1 MGPVAAIA
9 IADPLP
15 VLGLSICIPVLNEEG
30 AIGVTLRRLLATREA
45 LKRIGVAA
53 FEVIVVDDGST
64 DRTAEIAAGF
74 EGVRLIRHAVN
85 RGYGAALKTGFAAAS
100 HELVGFLDADATY
113 PPERFP
119 QLCEAVINEHAD
131 LVIGSR
137 MAGADTEMP
146 LIRRAGNLLF
156 ARLLTIMGRTLVT
169 DSASGMRVF
178 RREALK
184 LLAPLPDGL
193 NLTPVM
199 STRAVHEGIK
209 IVEVP
214 IPYKERVGASK
225 LSPAR
230 DGMRFLGT
238 MVWTVLSYNPVRL
251 FGFAGIAGVAL
262 SAAIGAAL
270 VVLRVQGVSTLG
282 PLGTFA
288 VFVALVSAVTGASL
302 FSLGA
307 SFNYLVTLFYR
318 RPIRQGLF
326 KKPLFNVPLEQHFW
340 AIGLA
345 TMGVGVTIAL
355 TSLLLST
362 RGWPVERLWLYLSAS
377 ALFILVG
384 LQLAVSWIIMIVL
397 GELSERRDIPSS

>member
-1 MGPVAAIA
+1 MGIATAI
-9 IADPLP
+9 IDPLP
-15 VLGLSICIPVLNEEG
+15 LFGLSICIPVLNEEG
-30 AIGVTLRRLLATREA
+30 AIGVTLRRLLATRES
-45 LKRIGVAA
+45 LTRVGVTGL
-53 FEVIVVDDGST
+53 EVIVVDDGST
-64 DRTAEIAAGF
+64 DRTAEIAGGF

-100 HELVGFLDADATY
+100 HQLVGFLDADATY

-119 QLCEAVINEHAD
+119 QLCEAVINDHAD
-131 LVIGSR
+131 LVIGTR
-137 MAGADTEMP
+137 MTGADTEMP
-146 LIRRAGNLLF
+146 LVRRLGNLLF
-156 ARLLTIMGRTLVT
+156 ARLLTIMGRTPVT

-178 RREALK
+178 RREMLK
-184 LLAPLPDGL
+184 LLGPLPDGL

-251 FGFAGIAGVAL
+251 FGFAGIAGFGLA
-262 SAAIGAAL
+262 AAIGAVL
-270 VVLRVQGVSTLG
+270 VVLRLQGVSTLG
-282 PLGTFA
+282 PVGTFA
-288 VFVALVSAVTGASL
+288 VFVALVSAVAGASL

-326 KKPLFNVPLEQHFW
+326 KKPLFDLPLERHFGW
-340 AIGLA
+340 IGL
-345 TMGVGVTIAL
+345 VTIVVGLIMAS
-355 TSLLLST
+355 TSFVLSL
-362 RGWPVERLWLYLSAS
+362 RGWPVERLWLYLSAA

-384 LQLAVSWIIMIVL
+384 LQLTVSWIIVIVL
-397 GELSERRDIPSS
+397 GELSERHAILDN